1 MTNVG
6 RGSLYAIGIIM
17 LLFSL
22 FTMRCTTIN
31 QSETGLKIA
40 KFGDDKGSIQSL
52 TPGMYVYNNIWTKME
67 TFPNSNVTYPFTA
80 SSIEGSDANEEFVVT
95 TKDNIRI
102 SFDVALELFVP
113 VNTAANVY
121 RIYKKPI
128 EDIVKVNYR
137 NKMRDI
143 FNAYI
148 AQKNYDELS
157 SNLNDFRNV
166 TGLNVKKALA
176 KDGVNVVAV
185 NFLSEMRPPEG
196 LQKAILNKNIATQD
210 AQRKNRELEG
220 TKADSAKAVVR
231 ASADA
236 RVNELKQKTLT
247 PAVLEEMRIN
257 AWDRN
262 GAKVPGQLTII
273 GDSKAVNWCLPMN
286 R

>member
-1 MTNVG
+1 MTSVG
-6 RGSLYAIGIIM
+6 RGSLYAIGIIV

-128 EDIVKVNYR
+128 EDIVKVN
-137 NKMRDI
+137 
-143 FNAYI
+143 
-148 AQKNYDELS
+148 
-157 SNLNDFRNV
+157 
-166 TGLNVKKALA
+166 
-176 KDGVNVVAV
+176 
-185 NFLSEMRPPEG
+185 
-196 LQKAILNKNIATQD
+196 
-210 AQRKNRELEG
+210 
-220 TKADSAKAVVR
+220 
-231 ASADA
+231 
-236 RVNELKQKTLT
+236 
-247 PAVLEEMRIN
+247 
-257 AWDRN
+257 
-262 GAKVPGQLTII
+262 
-273 GDSKAVNWCLPMN
+273 
-286 R
+286 

>member
-6 RGSLYAIGIIM
+6 RGSLYAIGIIV

-196 LQKAILNKNIATQD
+196 LQRAILNKNIATQD